1 MLVLCIVRR
10 SFAYEA
16 LNAFTCCYLLEFGVP
31 LANFAAKLVD
41 RFDNLFVHPYFFKA
55 TCSLRLLYNDFSD
68 TRTWWYMV
76 RRHWQN
82 AEKVWK
88 SYVPVPIARTLYV
101 RGKFRSQTSCLCI
114 FLFVCLCIHYLSVY
128 LSICLSVNLFV
139 DLPVY
144 LSICLSVYLSIYL
157 SLNLSVDLSVYP
169 SIYLTN
175 YLSTIFLPTY
185 LPTYLSIYPSIYLST
200 IYLSIHPCTESI
212 YLFTCLAINIRL
224 SLSIFFYLPLSIY
237 Q

>member
-1 MLVLCIVRR
+1 MLVLCIVRG

-31 LANFAAKLVD
+31 LANFAAKLVG

-68 TRTWWYMV
+68 THTWWYMV

-114 FLFVCLCIHYLSVY
+114 FLFVCLWIHYLSVY
-128 LSICLSVNLFV
+128 LSICQSVCRSACLSVY
-139 DLPVY
+139 LP
-144 LSICLSVYLSIYL
+144 LCLSVYLSFSQSFYRSICL
-157 SLNLSVDLSVYP
+157 

-185 LPTYLSIYPSIYLST
+185 LSIYPSIHPAIYLST

-224 SLSIFFYLPLSIY
+224 SLSIIFYLPLSIY

>member
-1 MLVLCIVRR
+1 MHSHVVICWNLGFLWQTLRP
-10 SFAYEA
+10 S
-16 LNAFTCCYLLEFGVP
+16 LLAD
-31 LANFAAKLVD
+31 L
-41 RFDNLFVHPYFFKA
+41 
-55 TCSLRLLYNDFSD
+55 T
-68 TRTWWYMV
+68 T
-76 RRHWQN
+76 
-82 AEKVWK
+82 
-88 SYVPVPIARTLYV
+88 
-101 RGKFRSQTSCLCI
+101 CLCI
-114 FLFVCLCIHYLSVY
+114 RTSLRPPVHCDYCITIFQILIRDDTWFDATGRMQKKYEKVTYLYRLQEHYMFEESLEVKLPVSVFFYLFVYGSTIY

-157 SLNLSVDLSVYP
+157 SLNLSIDLSVYP

-185 LPTYLSIYPSIYLST
+185 LSIYPSIHPAIYLST

-224 SLSIFFYLPLSIY
+224 SLSIIFYLPLSIY